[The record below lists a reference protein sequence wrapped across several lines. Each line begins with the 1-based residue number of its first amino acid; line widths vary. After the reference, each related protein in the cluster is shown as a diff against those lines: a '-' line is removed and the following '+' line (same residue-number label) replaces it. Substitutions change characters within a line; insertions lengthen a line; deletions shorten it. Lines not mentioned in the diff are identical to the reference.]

1 LGADVAS
8 SLETI
13 VPIFLIAIF
22 SAAFL
27 ASRTKIPYTIML
39 VGIGIA
45 LSIFFSYN
53 NSTLKLG
60 IMNIEQFRIDP
71 KLIIDFVIP
80 PLIFEAMM
88 RVDYAEF
95 KKIRISAMLLA
106 TAGVVIATLVGGYLL
121 MYLAGLPFLVAFA
134 LSALLSPTDS
144 VMVIDLFKKVKVPSL
159 LANLMESEASFND
172 ATGAIAFSSIIA
184 LALGTGSAILGS
196 SSSLNAEINTNEN
209 FGLGS
214 HIISNLLLETELF
227 VIEFFGGIA
236 IGLAIA
242 AAAHRLHKLMNDA
255 FTEIALTVATVFGST
270 LLANSLG
277 LSGLVA
283 AAVAGLYFGNITI
296 RKETIVS
303 AKVRTSAFSFWEI
316 IAFFASSAAFLY
328 IGINTNIVNI
338 AHNIVLIAIAFSA
351 ILAARAVSSYGI
363 LTSTAKLTKETI
375 PMPWR
380 HVAML
385 GGMRGAISV
394 ALAAS
399 LPESEFKN
407 TVLSITF
414 GVVLCSMIIQYIL
427 LSRYV
432 RKSFPNYNDGT
443 ADLNL

>member
-1 LGADVAS
+1 
-8 SLETI
+8 
-13 VPIFLIAIF
+13 
-22 SAAFL
+22 
-27 ASRTKIPYTIML
+27 ML

-88 RVDYAEF
+88 RVDYVEF

>member
-1 LGADVAS
+1 
-8 SLETI
+8 
-13 VPIFLIAIF
+13 
-22 SAAFL
+22 
-27 ASRTKIPYTIML
+27 
-39 VGIGIA
+39 
-45 LSIFFSYN
+45 
-53 NSTLKLG
+53 
-60 IMNIEQFRIDP
+60 
-71 KLIIDFVIP
+71 
-80 PLIFEAMM
+80 
-88 RVDYAEF
+88 
-95 KKIRISAMLLA
+95 MLLA

-443 ADLNL
+443 ADLNS